1 MGGVD
6 KMKSVKLFVA
16 GSALA
21 MSLAL
26 APTVA
31 ADPQFE
37 VAPVTQGALPGDL
50 IHNPMAIKWNPE
62 GGNKSVSIVESE
74 GVPGS
79 QAISFRVRKKSNKP
93 WDIRMR
99 APFDKSI
106 SAGEEI
112 EVYFWARAAK
122 PARRS
127 ETGKISVAIG
137 RDVEPYD
144 TVLNAEILPTEEWKM
159 YRVSGVAERDFP
171 TSESEMGFNFGFVKQ
186 TIELGP
192 FYAISKG
199 MPSE

>member
-1 MGGVD
+1 
-6 KMKSVKLFVA
+6 MKSVKLCLAGCAFVT
-16 GSALA
+16 
-21 MSLAL
+21 SLAL
-26 APTVA
+26 APSAV

-62 GGNKSVSIVESE
+62 GGNKSVKIVESD

-79 QAISFRVRKKSNKP
+79 QAISFRVRKKSSKP

-99 APFDKSI
+99 APFDRSI
-106 SAGEEI
+106 SAGDEI
-112 EVYFWARAAK
+112 EVYFWARASK
-122 PARRS
+122 LPRKKES
-127 ETGKISVAIG
+127 GKISVAVG

-171 TSESEMGFNFGFVKQ
+171 TSESDMGFNFGFEKQ

-192 FYAISKG
+192 FYAIKKDSTG
-199 MPSE
+199 D

>member
-1 MGGVD
+1 MKTVNLCLVSGVLAT
-6 KMKSVKLFVA
+6 SLLF
-16 GSALA
+16 
-21 MSLAL
+21 
-26 APTVA
+26 APASA

-37 VAPVTQGALPGDL
+37 VAPVSQGALPGNL

-79 QAISFRVRKKSNKP
+79 QAISFRVRKKSKKP

-99 APFDKSI
+99 APFDRDIAK
-106 SAGEEI
+106 GEEI
-112 EVYFWARAAK
+112 EVYFWARASK

-127 ETGKISVAIG
+127 DTGKISVAIG

-144 TVLNAEILPTEEWKM
+144 TVLNAEIMPSEEWKM
-159 YRVSGVAERDFP
+159 YRVGGVAERDFP
-171 TSESEMGFNFGFVKQ
+171 KSESDMGFNFGFEKQ

-192 FYAISKG
+192 FYAITKG
-199 MPSE
+199 QSSE